1 MKYMLDTNICIYLGN
16 HYAPQAQQKFA
27 SLSVGDAVMSSVVY
41 GELRHGIERDAASM
55 YRNLLRLEALT
66 SRISVVDYDANAAA
80 IYGRLAARIARRHRD
95 AVDCMIAAHAIALE
109 ATLVTNN
116 ERDFVG
122 YSELGGLRLE
132 NWVSE

>member
-66 SRISVVDYDANAAA
+66 SRISVVDYDANAAS

-95 AVDCMIAAHAIALE
+95 AVDCMIAAHAIALD

-122 YSELGGLRLE
+122 YAEMGGLRLE